1 MKKLLFVLA
10 IALPFIFA
18 SCSNDE
24 DDDTLEGT
32 VWENSETDGRYNFVQ
47 TFYFEKST
55 FRYVMIDQEDTNGD
69 GIYDKEDKEEGKG
82 TYTCKDSKVTLTM
95 DGQTI
100 TATISGNKMTSEP
113 DEDGDVSVLY
123 KK

>member
-32 VWENSETDGRYNFVQ
+32 VWEVSETDGRYNFVQ
-47 TFYFEKST
+47 TFYFEKTT